1 MKKIGKIILF
11 SLFWA
16 VIIAAMVLLGRY
28 SSQQH
33 QGKMLTGLDIVLA
46 DSSDHALV
54 NEATVRQWL
63 SNAAI
68 SVENVRVA
76 DAPLGQIEQAILSH
90 GFVRSAEAYL
100 TPEGRV
106 VVEIDQHNPIMRMR
120 LDGGYDFYITDR
132 NEIFRSPEMAAIYVP
147 IVTGRFAVPFSA
159 NYEGEADVQLNEN
172 LKVLD
177 AQIDTLHEA
186 ENELSIQY
194 RHIRRQRRSLNA
206 SSLDKRP
213 FESDESYKARKAPF
227 DKMRKDSL
235 ALYLYRMRERQKMID
250 QTRIDVERL
259 KNKQK
264 NLQKNYED
272 FINLINFVKL
282 IEDDDFWQAQIVE
295 IVVSQSQNGSLFL
308 RLIPRAGSH
317 TIIFGRIE
325 DVEVKLDRLMRF
337 YREGLDKE
345 GWDRFRTIDVRF
357 ADRVVCSK

>member
-1 MKKIGKIILF
+1 MKKIGKIVLF
-11 SLFWA
+11 SLFWVA
-16 VIIAAMVLLGRY
+16 VVAVVLLLGRY

-33 QGKMLTGLDIVLA
+33 QHKMLTGLDIVLA
-46 DSSDHALV
+46 DSSEYALV
-54 NEATVRQWL
+54 NEKTVRHWL
-63 SNAAI
+63 TNAAI

-76 DAPLGQIEQAILSH
+76 EAPLGQIEQAILAH
-90 GFVRSAEAYL
+90 GFVRNAEAYL
-100 TPEGRV
+100 TPDGRV
-106 VVEIDQHNPIMRMR
+106 VVEIEQHNPIMRMR

-159 NYEGEADVQLNEN
+159 NYEGPADVQLNEN
-172 LKVLD
+172 LKMLD
-177 AQIDTLHEA
+177 AQIDTLCEV
-186 ENELSIQY
+186 ENELSIEY
-194 RHIRRQRRSLNA
+194 RGIRRQRNALRSK
-206 SSLDKRP
+206 SLDKKP
-213 FESDESYKARKAPF
+213 FESKESYNVRKAPF
-227 DKMRKDSL
+227 DKIRKDSL
-235 ALYLYRMRERQKMID
+235 ALYLYRMRLRQKMID
-250 QTRIDVERL
+250 QTRVDVERL

-308 RLIPRAGSH
+308 RLIPRAGNH

-325 DVEVKLDRLMRF
+325 DVDVKLDRLMRF

-345 GWDRFRTIDVRF
+345 GWNQFRTVDVRF